1 MTQPFC
7 AGCNRLRLTADG
19 ALKVC
24 LFGAEEVS
32 LRDAMRDGASDA
44 ELLEL
49 VGGALAGKHR
59 AHAGMHAIAASDN
72 RPMTTI
78 GG

>member
-1 MTQPFC
+1 MSGQT
-7 AGCNRLRLTADG
+7 
-19 ALKVC
+19 C
-24 LFGAEEVS
+24 LFGNDEVS
-32 LRDAMRDGASDA
+32 LRDAMREGRSDD

-49 VGGALAGKHR
+49 VGMALGKKHR
-59 AHAGMHAIAASDN
+59 AHAGMHALAASEN

>member
-1 MTQPFC
+1 
-7 AGCNRLRLTADG
+7 
-19 ALKVC
+19 
-24 LFGAEEVS
+24 
-32 LRDAMRDGASDA
+32 MREGRSDD

-49 VGGALAGKHR
+49 VGMALGKKHR
-59 AHAGMHAIAASDN
+59 AHAGMHALAASEN

>member
-1 MTQPFC
+1 
-7 AGCNRLRLTADG
+7 
-19 ALKVC
+19 
-24 LFGAEEVS
+24 
-32 LRDAMRDGASDA
+32 MREGRSDA

-49 VGGALAGKHR
+49 IGGALYGKHE
-59 AHAGMHAIAASDN
+59 AHAGMHVLAASEN